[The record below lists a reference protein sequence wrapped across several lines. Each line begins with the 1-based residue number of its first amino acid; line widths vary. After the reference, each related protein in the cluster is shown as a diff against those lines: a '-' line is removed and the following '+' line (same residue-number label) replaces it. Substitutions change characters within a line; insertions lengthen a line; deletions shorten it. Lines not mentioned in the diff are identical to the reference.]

1 MAFNVN
7 SFRQQMVGDGARPN
21 LFEVRMAVP
30 SFASSGDTD
39 RKISF
44 MCNAAQL
51 PGSTIG
57 QVTSYYFGREAKF
70 AGNRT
75 YPDWTISVINDEDF
89 AVRNSMERW
98 INNLNDPVQNLRS
111 RAAAV
116 VDGGYGTDATV
127 IQYGKTGDVLKT
139 YNFVG
144 MFPVDVSPIEVSWGA
159 NDQIEEFQITLA
171 FQYWT
176 STQNNTTVGNVLR
189 GFRR

>member
-7 SFRQQMVGDGARPN
+7 QFRQEMVGDGARPN
-21 LFEVRMAVP
+21 LFEVRMVVP
-30 SFASSGDTD
+30 GFANLGGTA

-51 PGSTIG
+51 PGSIIG

-75 YPDWTISVINDEDF
+75 YPDWTITVINDENF

-98 INNLNDPVQNLRS
+98 HNNLNDPVLNLRS
-111 RAAAV
+111 AAARV
-116 VDGGYGTDATV
+116 VDGGYGTDAQV
-127 IQYGKTGDVLKT
+127 IQYGKDGRALKI

-144 MFPVDVSPIEVSWGA
+144 MFPVDVSPIEVSWGS
-159 NDQIEEFQITLA
+159 NDQIEEFQVTFA
-171 FQYWT
+171 YQYWT
-176 STQNNTTVGNVLR
+176 SSQQSQTK
-189 GFRR
+189 